1 MGMRGGSS
9 GIQMG
14 REEEI
19 EKRGGETRDK
29 SKFNYYQ

>member
-19 EKRGGETRDK
+19 EKGGGNER
-29 SKFNYYQ
+29 QEQI

>member
-14 REEEI
+14 SEEEI
-19 EKRGGETRDK
+19 EKKGGRDK